1 MLAGLELSPV
11 GFVHFWRLLFSIGQT
26 RSEERFSNHGNDLGG
41 YGILIIPPKALFVL
55 RCRIQ
60 GT

>member
-26 RSEERFSNHGNDLGG
+26 QSEEQFLNHGNDPGG
-41 YGILIIPPKALFVL
+41 YGTLILPSTALFVL